1 MDENEPSALRAS
13 DDETKNKS
21 TSSALDSSRD
31 MDNMEE
37 RFSQQQVILYCIFLY
52 LFLQDI
58 N

>member
-37 RFSQQQVILYCIFLY
+37 RFSQQQVILYCMFLY